1 MLSHGVQLSYKKL
14 EGTAAELYK
23 EHKDKISQG
32 NSISNNIAQAIE
44 LVHSV
49 DRAHDVI
56 ENLLSQ
62 GLKQE
67 DLVEFD
73 VYASRGI
80 NAVEAPRGLLY
91 HDYTFDE
98 NGAILKSNII
108 TPTAQNAANIEKDA
122 RVIAE
127 NMLGKPDPELKKAL
141 EIMARAYDPCI
152 SCSVHLVH
160 L

>member
-1 MLSHGVQLSYKKL
+1 MIEQLL
-14 EGTAAELYK
+14 A
-23 EHKDKISQG
+23 D
-32 NSISNNIAQAIE
+32 
-44 LVHSV
+44 
-49 DRAHDVI
+49 
-56 ENLLSQ
+56 

-67 DLVEFD
+67 GLTEFE

-91 HDYTFDE
+91 HDYTFNDD
-98 NGAILKSNII
+98 GTILKSNII

-127 NMLGKPDPELKKAL
+127 NHSGKPEAELVKAL